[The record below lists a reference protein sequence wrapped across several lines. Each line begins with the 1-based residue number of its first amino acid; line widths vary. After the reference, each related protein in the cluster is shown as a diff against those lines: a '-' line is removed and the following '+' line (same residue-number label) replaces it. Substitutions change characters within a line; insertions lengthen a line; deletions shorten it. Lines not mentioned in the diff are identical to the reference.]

1 MKSNKTGRPI
11 KYDNQ
16 FYLNIVEEHKDFSIS
31 QMAKNH
37 KVCTSTVIKWI
48 ARGRVILNESYI
60 NRTSID

>member
-1 MKSNKTGRPI
+1 MKTKKMGRPI

-31 QMAKNH
+31 KMAKNH

-48 ARGRVILNESYI
+48 ARGRVILNESDI
-60 NRTSID
+60 NRASID